1 LALSA
6 GELADRQQIVE
17 VIDRYGTALD
27 SKNYERFKTCFSEDA
42 RVYYGANEFDREA
55 AAKFCEATLSP
66 YAFTQHLLGNYEV
79 QIDGD
84 LASARTY
91 LHATHVTPPEQ
102 GEVFVVGG
110 TYIDELA
117 RQDGEWRI
125 TMRTLEAE
133 WSERRK
139 IAA

>member
-1 LALSA
+1 MALSA
-6 GELADRQQIVE
+6 EELADRQQIVE

-27 SKNYERFKTCFSEDA
+27 SKNYECFSEDA
-42 RVYYGANEFDREA
+42 RVYYGANGFDREA
-55 AAKFCEATLSP
+55 AAEFCEATLSQ

-84 LASARTY
+84 LGSARTY

-117 RQDGEWRI
+117 RRDGEWKI
-125 TMRTLEAE
+125 SMRTLETK
-133 WSERRK
+133 WSEQRK
-139 IAA
+139 IAT